1 MSRHEVSAGKSP
13 CGSQQGEN
21 HPSDHVPFATIH
33 VRVSKPAGYQYGD
46 CPNGDETR
54 NEYVYDVLDGFERV
68 LKVTRHKSF
77 LDYFEV
83 WGGLFTNLAFLSLG
97 VWFGLYVQFL

>member
-1 MSRHEVSAGKSP
+1 MSRHEVSAGNNPSGKKDR
-13 CGSQQGEN
+13 EN
-21 HPSDHVPFATIH
+21 DPPSEVPFATIH

-54 NEYVYDVLDGFERV
+54 NEYVYDLLDGFERV

-83 WGGLFTNLAFLSLG
+83 WGALVANLAFLSLG
-97 VWFGLYVQFL
+97 VWFGLFVQFS